1 MCPRDTSDMDLADLL
16 ADTGVPTDRPWER
29 LDTRDLPPPEPLTRT
44 LERLEAL
51 DEGTVLVQL
60 NDRTPQH
67 LYPRLTERGYTFET
81 VVGPVP
87 VGSPAGGREAGK
99 GGGDESGVTVTAIW
113 VE

>member
-1 MCPRDTSDMDLADLL
+1 MSRRVKSDMDLADLL
-16 ADTGVPTDRPWER
+16 ADTDVPTDRPWER
-29 LDTRDLPPPEPLTRT
+29 LDARDLPPPEPLTRT
-44 LERLEAL
+44 LERLAAL

-60 NDRTPQH
+60 NDRAPQH

-87 VGSPAGGREAGK
+87 VGRPVGGREAGTS
-99 GGGDESGVTVTAIW
+99 GGDEDGVTVTAIW